1 MCLARHH
8 PLRQPSKRGS
18 TWSRLLNR
26 MPGTFST
33 NNTGRCFVARP
44 YSATLSKAV
53 KNSRDSCAAHTASG
67 EGYGAH
73 VLRDGSST
81 IHVTTF
87 VQGHTSPCSASP
99 FPLAD
104 TSVHGVVMTTRS
116 RHWPGGNSASR
127 AKFRLRM
134 SRCTCRPGLFI
145 WRTRTA
151 KSSFSQAP
159 AHFHPSCTTSP
170 ASMFAACARGISLVH
185 PWYAGQKRGNNC
197 PSAG

>member
-116 RHWPGGNSASR
+116 RHWPVALLSFQAEPAWRIYGLYRRPHVKISPPRYR
-127 AKFRLRM
+127 A
-134 SRCTCRPGLFI
+134 
-145 WRTRTA
+145 
-151 KSSFSQAP
+151 
-159 AHFHPSCTTSP
+159 
-170 ASMFAACARGISLVH
+170 
-185 PWYAGQKRGNNC
+185 N
-197 PSAG
+197 